1 MHIVNC
7 IRCKQTFAMTNQPI
21 CPDCIAKEEEQ
32 FEEVKAFLDE
42 NRGATIEEIVEGT
55 EIPLKRIQKWLKDGR
70 LEGIEGSGL
79 KCAKCGIPLTKGK
92 YCDSCAKKLHDNLN
106 TFRSGGELEGGFQ
119 EKAKLNLMKAK
130 NRGH

>member
-21 CPDCIAKEEEQ
+21 CPDCIQKEEEQ

-42 NRGATIEEIVEGT
+42 NRGATIEEIIEAT
-55 EIPLKRIQKWLKDGR
+55 EVPIKRIQKWLKDGR
-70 LEGIEGSGL
+70 LEGIQGSGL
-79 KCAKCGIPLTKGK
+79 KCAKCGVPITKGK
-92 YCDSCAKKLHDNLN
+92 YCPSCAKKLESDLSN
-106 TFRSGGELEGGFQ
+106 FRKGGQLDSGFQ